1 MATIEGA
8 RAMKLDDRIGSLEAG
23 KRADLVAV
31 ELGGAGTTPLWDL
44 YSTLVYAVKESSVS
58 LTMVEGKVLWDGKR
72 VTTLDEAKV
81 LRDAGEWRERI
92 AASLATPAAPVA
104 K

>member
-1 MATIEGA
+1 
-8 RAMKLDDRIGSLEAG
+8 MKLDDRIGSLEAG

-31 ELGGAGTTPLWDL
+31 DLVKSRTRPVWDL
-44 YSTLVYAVKESSVS
+44 YSTLVYAAKESDVT
-58 LTMVEGKVLWDGKR
+58 LTMVEGRVLWNGTR

-81 LRDAGEWRERI
+81 IRDAEDWRKKI
-92 AASLATPAAPVA
+92 AASLAAPAGA